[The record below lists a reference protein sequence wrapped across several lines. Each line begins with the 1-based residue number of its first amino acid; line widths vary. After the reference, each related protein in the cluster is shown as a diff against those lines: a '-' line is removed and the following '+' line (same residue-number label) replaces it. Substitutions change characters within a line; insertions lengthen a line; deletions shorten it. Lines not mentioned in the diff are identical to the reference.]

1 MSTAS
6 PGSGNE
12 MLAGIAS
19 IEELPLQG
27 KRLFVRVDFNV
38 PLEGTKVTDDT
49 RIRAAIP
56 TLEYAMK
63 AGARVVIASHL
74 GRPKGG
80 ADPKYSMEPAAH
92 RLAELMNIEV
102 LLADDCI
109 GDGPKKVVTDLRE
122 GQIACLENLRFHAEE
137 EKNDDG
143 FARELAKLCDAYV
156 NDAFGAAHRAHASVA
171 ALPRMMRDRAAGFL
185 MRAELD
191 ALGKLRGEP
200 PRPYVAVLG
209 GAKVSDKIA
218 VLEALLAKVDV
229 LVIGGAMANTFLA
242 AKGIAVGKSLVEE
255 DKLPL
260 ARTILARALDRKVRV
275 LLPEDVVIAGSLDA
289 TEGRVVAATEIPSD
303 AMALD
308 IGPKSLAAFAEAFRG
323 ARTVFWNGP
332 MGLFEKA
339 PFAAGTNGVARALAA
354 LRGAEPKGAF
364 TVVGGGDS
372 VAAVQEAGL
381 ASSFG
386 HVSTGGGASL
396 ELIEGRKLPG
406 VEALRA

>member
-1 MSTAS
+1 M
-6 PGSGNE
+6 SGNP
-12 MLAGIAS
+12 MLEGILS
-19 IEELPLQG
+19 IEELPLAG

-38 PLEGTKVTDDT
+38 PLEGGKVADDT

-56 TLEYAMK
+56 TLEHALK
-63 AGARVVIASHL
+63 QGARVVIASHL

-80 ADPKYSMEPAAH
+80 PEPKYSMEPAAH
-92 RLAELMNIEV
+92 RLAELMSVEV
-102 LLADDCI
+102 LLADDCV

-137 EKNDDG
+137 EKNDES
-143 FARELAKLCDAYV
+143 FARELAKLCDVYV

-171 ALPRMMRDRAAGFL
+171 ALPKLVRDRGAGML

-191 ALGKLRGEP
+191 ALGKLRGDP

-229 LVIGGAMANTFLA
+229 LAIGGAMANTFLA
-242 AKGIAVGKSLVEE
+242 AQGKSVGKSLVEE

-260 ARTILARALDRKVRV
+260 ARTILAKAEDRKVRV
-275 LLPEDVVIAGSLDA
+275 LLPNDVVVAASLDA
-289 TEGRVVAATEIPSD
+289 TEGRVVLASEIPAD
-303 AMALD
+303 MMALD
-308 IGPKSLAAFAEAFRG
+308 IGPASVAHFADGFRG

-339 PFAAGTNGVARALAA
+339 AFAGGTNGVAKALAE
-354 LRGAEPKGAF
+354 LKGAF

-381 ASSFG
+381 ATSFG

-396 ELIEGRKLPG
+396 ELIEGRRLPG
-406 VEALRA
+406 VEALRSGPTG

>member
-1 MSTAS
+1 
-6 PGSGNE
+6 
-12 MLAGIAS
+12 MLEGIVS
-19 IEELPLQG
+19 IEELELAG
-27 KRLFVRVDFNV
+27 RRCFIRVDFNV
-38 PLEGTKVTDDT
+38 PLDGTRVTDDT

-56 TLEYAMK
+56 TLRYALDN
-63 AGARVVIASHL
+63 GARVVIASHL

-80 ADPKYSMEPAAH
+80 PDPKYSLEPAAH
-92 RLAELMNIEV
+92 RLAELMNVEV
-102 LLADDCI
+102 LLADDCV
-109 GDGPKKVVTDLRE
+109 GDGPKKVVADLRD
-122 GQIACLENLRFHAEE
+122 GQICCLENLRFHPEE
-137 EKNDDG
+137 EKNDEA
-143 FARELAKLCDAYV
+143 FARELAKLADCYV

-171 ALPRMMRDRAAGFL
+171 ALPKLIRDRAAGL
-185 MRAELD
+185 LLLSELK

-229 LVIGGAMANTFLA
+229 LIIGGAMANTFLA
-242 AKGIAVGKSLVEE
+242 AKGVAMGKSLVEE
-255 DKLPL
+255 DKLAM
-260 ARTILARALDRKVRV
+260 ARTIIARAGDRKVSL
-275 LLPEDVVIAGSLDA
+275 LLPEDVVIADSLDA
-289 TEGRVVAATEIPSD
+289 TEGRVVGVSEIPAD

-308 IGPKSLAAFAEAFRG
+308 IGPKSVAAFARSMVG
-323 ARTVFWNGP
+323 AQTVFWNGP

-339 PFAAGTNGVARALAA
+339 PFAAGTLGVAKAIAGL
-354 LRGAEPKGAF
+354 PGAF

-372 VAAVQEAGL
+372 VAAVQDAGL